1 MTKNR
6 EITDISVVTD
16 TILIYRQKPIFEGPI
31 RCEIDNIDIGDTS
44 RYFQYRPTFRMDG
57 Y

>member
-31 RCEIDNIDIGDTS
+31 RCDIDNIDIGDTS